1 MARGQ
6 KLIAVSYVNI
16 GGKEILFDDLTEEQ
30 KEEFRQKVSERIGKT
45 LSWYL
50 SEHPEELASL
60 QKYRVDNKTEG
71 DRNDNRNT

>member
-16 GGKEILFDDLTEEQ
+16 GGKEILWDDLPEEQ
-30 KEEFRQKVSERIGKT
+30 KEEYRKKVAERIGQT

-60 QKYRVDNKTEG
+60 QKYRVDNKEER
-71 DRNDNRNT
+71 DVDQKRA